1 MTEGHTRE
9 TLSDRRGNRAGIAF
23 FRIFLKV
30 FGVKHACN
38 MVWFV
43 TLFYALFDRE
53 ARKRARSYLALRFP
67 RSGRVRMFFHIWRLL
82 ASQGEALVLAAA
94 YGEGMGDSIPRRQ
107 EGALSPEALDT
118 SHGVVLVIS
127 HFGCWQASLAELAGY
142 ERSVSLLAA
151 SEVNPAAVRKQEALH
166 SRKTR
171 FREIDVR
178 GFMGGLPAAL
188 EAVQSGDVLGVMGD
202 RTGTAGAG
210 ELLEC
215 SFLGAPAKFPVTPF
229 YVAARAGVV
238 AVPVFMVWERR
249 PFHVRVIFGE
259 NIVPEA
265 IPEGRIR
272 AERLRPAVEQ
282 YVHLLEKM
290 AERYPYLCF
299 RFE

>member
-1 MTEGHTRE
+1 MTAARQE
-9 TLSDRRGNRAGIAF
+9 TLSDRRGSRAGVAF
-23 FRIFLKV
+23 FRGFLRI

-53 ARKRARSYLALRFP
+53 ARKKARSYLAVRFP
-67 RSGRVRMFFHIWRLL
+67 GAKGARMWFYIWRLL

-94 YGEGMGDSIPRRQ
+94 YGEGMGGGILRRQ
-107 EGALSPEALDT
+107 EGKLSAEALDP

-127 HFGCWQASLAELAGY
+127 HFGCWQASLAELADY

-151 SEVNPAAVRKQEALH
+151 SEVNPGAVRKQEALNR
-166 SRKTR
+166 RKTK
-171 FREIDVR
+171 FREIDVH
-178 GFMGGLPAAL
+178 GFMGGLPEAL
-188 EAVQSGDVLGVMGD
+188 EAVQAGDVLGVMGD
-202 RTGTAGAG
+202 RPGVAGAG

-215 SFLGAPAKFPVTPF
+215 AFLGRPAKFPVTPF

-272 AERLRPAVEQ
+272 AERLRPAVER
-282 YVHLLEKM
+282 YVRLLERM
-290 AERYPYLCF
+290 AERYPFLCF